1 MENTTEEKGN
11 AIIVGPDVLVHD
23 PNSIEYLRKGGN
35 TLIIPWIVLQD
46 LESLES
52 RSDIGI
58 DASDAATMIE
68 ELRIKNDPSLVIY
81 RIPTG
86 KHFKENLNKNNS
98 KHHLLATA
106 IAVKDQDSRKYKKIK
121 LVSRTKIVRIL
132 ARQLGIDTE
141 NYLRD
146 RLDEPLDT
154 KLKEI
159 NIEKADINKD
169 KNIFDFN
176 KVDHKNIA
184 ENEGVL
190 CISNFRPLQPHAD
203 HEWTEA
209 FTAIRKG
216 NIFEIIPNNIS
227 AMGVFPFTLNGDGPN
242 WHQMIAFRQLLD
254 PEIDLCFLGG
264 GAGTGKTLLALACAI
279 AKRQEYHQIVISRP
293 MYSLEDEDKMGFL
306 PGDIDEKIK
315 PWFVPILDN
324 LRFIQSIENSV
335 NSKIIEGLREKGK
348 MIFAPLDYIRGTTF
362 HKKLVIIDES
372 QNLTPHQIKT
382 IITRAGTHTKII
394 FTGDLGQIDRKKKLD
409 ARSSGLAYA
418 MSRMKG
424 TDIVSSIV
432 FKNVV
437 RSRLACL
444 AESLL

>member
-1 MENTTEEKGN
+1 MELKNAEMGN

-23 PNSIEYLRKGGN
+23 PNSIEYLRKGSN

-58 DASDAATMIE
+58 DASDAATTIE
-68 ELRIKNDPSLVIY
+68 DLRMKDDASLVIY
-81 RIPTG
+81 RIPTS
-86 KHFKENLNKNNS
+86 KYFKENLSKNNS

-106 IAVKDQDSRKYKKIK
+106 LAIKDQDAKKYKKIK
-121 LVSRTKIVRIL
+121 LVSRTKIVRIQ
-132 ARQLGIDTE
+132 ARQLGIETE

-154 KLKEI
+154 TLKTI
-159 NIEKADINKD
+159 NVEKAEINKD
-169 KNIFDFN
+169 RLIFDFN
-176 KVDHKNIA
+176 KDDHKDVV

-190 CISNFRPLQPHAD
+190 CLSNFRQQQPHANHD
-203 HEWTEA
+203 WGEA

-216 NIFEIIPNNIS
+216 NIFEIIPTDIS
-227 AMGVFPFTLNGDGPN
+227 AMGISSFTLNGDGPN

-264 GAGTGKTLLALACAI
+264 GAGTGKTLLALASAI
-279 AKRQEYHQIVISRP
+279 TRRRDYHQIVISRP

-306 PGDIDEKIK
+306 PGDVDEKIR

-324 LRFIQSIENSV
+324 LRFMQNVENSD
-335 NSKIIEGLREKGK
+335 NSKVIEDLREKGK

-382 IITRAGTHTKII
+382 IITRAGSHTKMI

-424 TDIVSSIV
+424 RDLVSSIV

-444 AESLL
+444 AEELL